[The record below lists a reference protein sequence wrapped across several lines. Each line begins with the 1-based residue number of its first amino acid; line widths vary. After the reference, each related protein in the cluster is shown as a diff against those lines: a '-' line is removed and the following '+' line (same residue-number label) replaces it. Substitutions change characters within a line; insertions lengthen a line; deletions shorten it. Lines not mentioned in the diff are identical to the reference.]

1 MSSLYVI
8 SEGTDQR
15 FTLLCLVLAL
25 QQQEW
30 WNITKHTPVS
40 GELSVK
46 WDPQIVRK
54 ARMNGA
60 NVRYPQIHVHK
71 YTFTPKYLKVIF
83 KLYIMALLCVP

>member
-8 SEGTDQR
+8 SEGSDQM

-25 QQQEW
+25 QQQER
-30 WNITKHTPVS
+30 WNFTEHTPVS
-40 GELSVK
+40 GEMSVK

-71 YTFTPKYLKVIF
+71 YTFTPTYLNVIS
-83 KLYIMALLCVP
+83 KLHKMALLCVP